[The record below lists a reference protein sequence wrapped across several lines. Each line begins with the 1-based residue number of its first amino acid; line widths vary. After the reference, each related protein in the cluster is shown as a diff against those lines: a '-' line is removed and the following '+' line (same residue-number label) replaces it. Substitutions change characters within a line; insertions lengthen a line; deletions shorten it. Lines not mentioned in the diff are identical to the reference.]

1 MMNHCNELS
10 LSKFMSHKECL
21 SPATVLQICR
31 DLAKA
36 LDFLHEVDLYS
47 NLLTPNLNSIKNME
61 VVFINIFLEL
71 RVSTEKFDLK
81 VKLFEFLYRK
91 FITITIPEK

>member
-47 NLLTPNLNSIKNME
+47 NLLTPNLNSLKNME

>member
-1 MMNHCNELS
+1 MHLETQKFTINGRIATVTIPYMVNIRHHNVRYIMMNHCNELS

-36 LDFLHEVDLYS
+36 LDFLHEVDLSS
-47 NLLTPNLNSIKNME
+47 NLLTSNLNSKHGSS
-61 VVFINIFLEL
+61 F
-71 RVSTEKFDLK
+71 
-81 VKLFEFLYRK
+81 Y
-91 FITITIPEK
+91 